1 MFISIAVPRVVA
13 TSDDQFVTLTAE
25 QPQAPVTFSCS
36 VYAIPRIDI
45 TWTYLIASN
54 ESTAVESGIEQT
66 TDGYV
71 TNSTLSFD
79 ATVED
84 RGIFV
89 CSAENVHGAIKE
101 SISLVVYGKTIFVGY
116 ISFSI

>member
-1 MFISIAVPRVVA
+1 MFISIAVPRVIA

-45 TWTYLIASN
+45 TWTYSINDN
-54 ESTAVESGIEQT
+54 EPIVVESGIEQMIA
-66 TDGYV
+66 GYV

-79 ATVED
+79 ATVDD
-84 RGIFV
+84 RGTLV
-89 CSAENVHGAIKE
+89 CSAENVHGAIEE
-101 SISLVVYGKTIFVGY
+101 SISLVVYGKTSY
-116 ISFSI
+116 ISFRI